1 MFRIIEFHKILTAYV
16 TKITGLKLI
25 NHTLSKNEFL
35 VVKLFAN
42 LMSIFFE
49 KDP

>member
-1 MFRIIEFHKILTAYV
+1 VK
-16 TKITGLKLI
+16 KITGLKLI
-25 NHTLSKNEFL
+25 NQTLSKNEFL